1 LRFTSLPK
9 ALLGL
14 PRAALRAGEHTHRGG
29 VLLLLSSI
37 AMAALAAASLALLR
51 RLRRLEESSR

>member
-1 LRFTSLPK
+1 LPK

-14 PRAALRAGEHTHRGG
+14 PRTALRAGEQAHRSG

-37 AMAALAAASLALLR
+37 AMAALAGASLALLR